1 MNAISFSEVEKE
13 FPDAVGEEGWR
24 ILSGDCREIL
34 PRLPEKSVDLVFA
47 DPPYNLQ
54 LKNELYR
61 PNMTRVDGV
70 DDAWDRFDSPAA
82 YDSFCESWLG
92 ECRRILK
99 DDGAIWVIGSYHN
112 IFRLGRLMMDL
123 GFWILNDIVW
133 HKSNP
138 MPNFRGVRFTNATE
152 TLIWAKKSESAR
164 YFFNHAAMKK
174 INEDKQ
180 MTNVWRIPLC
190 GGKERLRDSQGRKLH
205 STQKPQELLRRVILS
220 TTRPG
225 EIVLDPFLGSGTTL
239 AVAYK
244 LGRRGIGI
252 EQEDEYVRLSEKRL
266 SVVHPELDA
275 YDVAELNKPRRI
287 SMKELMEKGYLK
299 PGQLLYPKSGS
310 IRDRSAK
317 LLISGNLKFD
327 DFEGSIHRVGAH
339 LENAPSCNGWR
350 YWFFKEGKEFF
361 LLHLLREKIWTEE
374 YRQ

>member
-1 MNAISFSEVEKE
+1 
-13 FPDAVGEEGWR
+13 
-24 ILSGDCREIL
+24 
-34 PRLPEKSVDLVFA
+34 
-47 DPPYNLQ
+47 
-54 LKNELYR
+54 
-61 PNMTRVDGV
+61 
-70 DDAWDRFDSPAA
+70 
-82 YDSFCESWLG
+82 
-92 ECRRILK
+92 
-99 DDGAIWVIGSYHN
+99 
-112 IFRLGRLMMDL
+112 
-123 GFWILNDIVW
+123 
-133 HKSNP
+133 

-266 SVVHPELDA
+266 SVVQPELDA

-299 PGQLLYPKSGS
+299 PGQLLYPKNGS

-374 YRQ
+374 GRQ